1 MKQILLAF
9 QFLTII
15 PLRVKGDISEEEM
28 SQSAAFFP
36 FVGVFQGL
44 LAVLSALL
52 LSKVFP
58 SEIVSGLIILVLI
71 ISNGGFHIDGVAD
84 TFDALSVKSSGNE
97 TTYKEKRLSVMKDS
111 STGAIGVVAIVISI
125 LLKFLFI
132 NSILLTSTLFTAY
145 GLLFLMP
152 VFSKWAM
159 NTAIF
164 HGISARQ
171 NGLGK
176 IFIDSTGAREFL
188 LATAAVVCSMVG
200 ALSFMRFS
208 SSYLQF
214 LLLSL
219 FILYVISFSAT
230 RFFNKKFSGLT
241 GDTLGAIS
249 EITEIIFLLM
259 VVAWSR
265 LSI

>member
-15 PLRVKGDISEEEM
+15 PLKVKGDISEEEM

-44 LAVLSALL
+44 LAVLSTALL
-52 LSKVFP
+52 IKVFP
-58 SEIVSGLIILVLI
+58 VEITSGLIILILI
-71 ISNGGFHIDGVAD
+71 ISNGGFHLDGLAD
-84 TFDALSVKSSGNE
+84 TFDALSVKANGNE
-97 TTYKEKRLSVMKDS
+97 ATYKEKRLSVMKDS

-132 NSILLTSTLFTAY
+132 NSILRTSTPFTAY
-145 GLLFLMP
+145 ALLFLMP

-164 HGISARQ
+164 HGRSARQ

-176 IFIDSTGAREFL
+176 IFIDNTGAREFL
-188 LATAAVVCSMVG
+188 LATAAVAGSMVG
-200 ALSFMRFS
+200 ALSFMRSLS
-208 SSYLQF
+208 SCLQF

-219 FILYVISFSAT
+219 FVLYIISFSAT
-230 RFFNKKFSGLT
+230 RFFNEKFGGLT